1 MLGRKTYTKQELK
14 HAQTAVKQQLSAY
27 KKLVKTL
34 ERRANDPE
42 VASALAEFELLL
54 FKNLTLALD
63 RYFVH
68 RLRAVTGKDTNA
80 LNEVELVVDSLMKN
94 GGKLHGN
101 NVIKYHAEKSVL
113 KLESGQ
119 PIRIDAT
126 QFERL
131 AKAYLADIKTKFV
144 D

>member
-54 FKNLTLALD
+54 FKNLTLALE
-63 RYFVH
+63 
-68 RLRAVTGKDTNA
+68 TGKDTNA